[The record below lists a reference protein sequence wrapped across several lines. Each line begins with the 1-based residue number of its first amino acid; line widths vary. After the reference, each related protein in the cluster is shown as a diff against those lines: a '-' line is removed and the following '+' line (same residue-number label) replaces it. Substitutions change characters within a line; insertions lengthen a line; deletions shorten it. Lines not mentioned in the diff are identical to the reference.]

1 MAGMQGRRGAEALSR
16 RGLVGRLGV
25 LPPGLEDRVD
35 PLRPGQAERPWHDPR
50 GGFRNPPGSPVP
62 TGTPADW
69 RRFIWRRVLTRE
81 PAPELPAGHV
91 RPESAVLADLAALG
105 GRDGVTWLGHSCYL
119 IRLGGRTLLTDP
131 FLADYAS
138 PARGIGPRRFA
149 PPGLPVDRLPP
160 IELILLSHNHYDHLD
175 RWTLDAIGA
184 RHRPALVTALGVGA
198 YVLRRGFREIHEL
211 DWHERVGLLGLEVT
225 ATPAVHFSKRG
236 FRDRNASLWCG
247 FRVGDGQRTIHFVGD
262 TAYGPVFGELGQLYA
277 PPDLALVP
285 IGAYEPR
292 PLMQGTHCT
301 PEEAVMIGRDLGAS
315 RLAAMHWGTIRLTD
329 EPPFEP
335 AERFRAA
342 AREGAYEPDAAL
354 VPAIG
359 ETVPL

>member
-1 MAGMQGRRGAEALSR
+1 MERDRGTEVVSR
-16 RGLVGRLGV
+16 RGLVGRLG
-25 LPPGLEDRVD
+25 LLAGGPEDPRGSTEAD
-35 PLRPGQAERPWHDPR
+35 RPWHDPA

-62 TGTPADW
+62 AGTPAEW
-69 RRFIWRRVLTRE
+69 RRFIGRRILGRT

-91 RPESAVLADLAALG
+91 RPESAVLADLRAQG
-105 GRDGVTWLGHSCYL
+105 DRDGVTWLGHSCWL
-119 IRLGGRTLLTDP
+119 IRLGGRTLITDP

-138 PARGIGPRRFA
+138 PLRGLGPRRFA
-149 PPGLPVDRLPP
+149 PPGLPVGRLPP
-160 IELILLSHNHYDHLD
+160 IELVLLSHNHYDHLD

-184 RHRPALVTALGVGA
+184 RDRPVLVTALGVA
-198 YVLRRGFREIHEL
+198 SYVLRRGFREIHEL
-211 DWHERVGLLGLEVT
+211 DWHGRASVLGLEIT
-225 ATPAVHFSKRG
+225 AMPAIHFSKRG
-236 FRDRNASLWCG
+236 LRDRNRSLWCG
-247 FRVGDGQRTIHFVGD
+247 FRVGDGRHSIHFVGD

-292 PLMQGTHCT
+292 PLMQGSHCT
-301 PEEAVMIGRDLGAS
+301 PEEAVMIGRDLCAA

-335 AERFRAA
+335 APRFSAA
-342 AREGAYEPDAAL
+342 AREGAYERDAAL
-354 VPAIG
+354 VPVIG